1 MFQKIKMRLTWMNAV
16 SYFLFLIVFLTI
28 FYISFTQ
35 ILGKVQENMVESY
48 AANNMDKFFNMFSG
62 SPKPPNRFELEVDQ
76 VSFFYVISNELE
88 ILYGEELHDGFHEVL
103 EQHLTPVETKYFE
116 RFDYTGET
124 LLVMVQAVRAP
135 GNTLGYIAVGQ
146 DVTQYEELLGNVAV
160 LLIVLLIVSSIGIAL
175 LSYFLAKKS
184 MAPIQ
189 YSYEQQ
195 RQFVANASH
204 ELRTP
209 LAVLYSSLELFEEQ
223 LKRNRVI
230 YPRDTMDDMKH
241 EADYMK
247 EMLASLL
254 TLTRSDQNQIQLNLS
269 EIDLSTVALQ
279 RVRRLAKTVEHVSFH
294 LDVSDECIVEADEIL
309 IEELLYILLKNAV
322 TYTSEGTVSVRVY
335 EASGIAEIEV
345 ADTGS
350 GIAEGDLP
358 HIFERF
364 YRADK
369 IRNTT
374 GTGLGLAIA
383 QVIVKLHNGRI
394 EVASELGKGTT
405 FTIELPMKQKN
416 NGTR

>member
-1 MFQKIKMRLTWMNAV
+1 MFRKIKMRLTWMNAV
-16 SYFLFLIVFLTI
+16 SYFLFLVIFLTV
-28 FYISFTQ
+28 FYVSFAQ
-35 ILGKVQENMVESY
+35 ILEKVQENMVESY
-48 AANNMDKFFNMFSG
+48 AANNMNKFFHVFDG
-62 SPKPPNRFELEVDQ
+62 PPKPPNRFEVEVDQ

-103 EQHLTPVETKYFE
+103 EQSLQPVQTKQFE
-116 RFDYTGET
+116 RFDYNGET
-124 LLVMVQAVRAP
+124 LLVMTQEVRSQ
-135 GNTLGYIAVGQ
+135 GQTLGYIAVGQ
-146 DVTQYEELLGNVAV
+146 DVTQYEELLSHVVWLLVG
-160 LLIVLLIVSSIGIAL
+160 LLIASSVGIAI

-209 LAVLYSSLELFEEQ
+209 LAVFYSSLELFEEQ
-223 LKRNRVI
+223 LKQEGVAYSRE
-230 YPRDTMDDMKH
+230 TMDDMKH
-241 EADYMK
+241 EAGYMK

-254 TLTRSDQNQIQLNLS
+254 TLTRSDQNQLQLNLS
-269 EIDLSTVALQ
+269 EIDLSNIALQ
-279 RVRRLAKTVEHVSFH
+279 RVRRLAKTVEHVSFK
-294 LDVSDECIVEADEIL
+294 LDVADECLVWADKIL

-322 TYTSEGTVSVRVY
+322 SYTVEGTVSIRVY
-335 EASGIAEIEV
+335 ETSDTAKIEVKDTGNGIAEE
-345 ADTGS
+345 
-350 GIAEGDLP
+350 DLP

-369 IRNTT
+369 TRHTT

-394 EVASELGKGTT
+394 DVVSEVGKGTT
-405 FTIELPMKQKN
+405 FTIELPK
-416 NGTR
+416 